1 MPHTKRVSDKSDQ
14 DQQNQRRGLEH
25 WQWVTAYLVVYDALA
40 VTFSFFFALLLRF
53 DLRISLIPQI
63 YLEAFLRFTPIYAI
77 LSVAVFWV
85 LKLYKSIWRFASFRE
100 LQRVTMAT
108 VVTGVLHI
116 VGITLL
122 YKRMPVSYYIIGI
135 VVQFV
140 MIVSIRFAYRFVLLL
155 RNSRHKQDAN
165 NAMIVGA
172 GAAGTL
178 LLREL
183 RRAPEVADEVRCFV
197 DDNQNKWGR
206 TIDNVEVVGG
216 RYEIPGP

>member
-108 VVTGVLHI
+108 IVTGVLHI

-122 YKRMPVSYYIIGI
+122 YKRDRKS
-135 VVQFV
+135 VV
-140 MIVSIRFAYRFVLLL
+140 
-155 RNSRHKQDAN
+155 
-165 NAMIVGA
+165 
-172 GAAGTL
+172 
-178 LLREL
+178 
-183 RRAPEVADEVRCFV
+183 
-197 DDNQNKWGR
+197 
-206 TIDNVEVVGG
+206 
-216 RYEIPGP
+216 